1 MIPIRDTIRSYT
13 YPFVTWALIALNTVI
28 FIFERGLSP
37 RFLDQVIFTF
47 GMVPARLN
55 LTHPLDLT
63 AHPQVLFTLM
73 SSMFLHAGWLH
84 LISNMWSLFIFGDN
98 VEDRLGHGRFLLFY
112 VSSGVIANLLHA
124 LVYPG
129 SPVPAV
135 GASGAIAGV
144 LGAYF
149 LLFPRARIVTL
160 IPIFFFAWFIE
171 IPAVIFMGFWF
182 ISQLYSGVAALGVQ
196 GANLG
201 GVAWWAHVGGFLF
214 GLFVARQLPHRRKYE
229 HDFPGPGGYPW
240 Q

>member
-1 MIPIRDTIRSYT
+1 
-13 YPFVTWALIALNTVI
+13 
-28 FIFERGLSP
+28 
-37 RFLDQVIFTF
+37 
-47 GMVPARLN
+47 
-55 LTHPLDLT
+55 
-63 AHPQVLFTLM
+63 
-73 SSMFLHAGWLH
+73 
-84 LISNMWSLFIFGDN
+84 
-98 VEDRLGHGRFLLFY
+98 
-112 VSSGVIANLLHA
+112 
-124 LVYPG
+124 
-129 SPVPAV
+129 
-135 GASGAIAGV
+135 V

-171 IPAVIFMGFWF
+171 IPAVIFLGFWF